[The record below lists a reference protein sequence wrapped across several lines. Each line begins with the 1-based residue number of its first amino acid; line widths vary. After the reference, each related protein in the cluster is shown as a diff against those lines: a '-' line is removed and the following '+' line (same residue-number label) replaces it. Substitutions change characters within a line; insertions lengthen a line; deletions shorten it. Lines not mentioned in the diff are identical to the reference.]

1 MTETPCCKTIGVFGD
16 GSCPRLGELVHCR
29 NCPEYVRAGRRLFD
43 QPQPRAEQE
52 LWTELLS
59 REKETE
65 PVGTVSAVVFRV
77 AGEWFALKTAFL
89 QEIAEPRPVHT
100 VPYRSGAVF
109 RGLANINGELLL
121 CVDPAPVLGL
131 TTPEP
136 GQLGRMIVAARDAQR
151 FVLMVERL
159 RGVHRIAPG
168 AIAAPPATVAR
179 APASLTAGLFTLDGE
194 PTGLLDEQLLFDAL
208 DGSLNP

>member
-16 GSCPRLGELVHCR
+16 GSCPRLAGLVHCR
-29 NCPEYVRAGRRLFD
+29 NCTQYVRAGRLLFD

-65 PVGTVSAVVFRV
+65 PAGTISAVVFQV
-77 AGEWFALKTAFL
+77 AREWFALKTAFL

-100 VPYRSGAVF
+100 VPYRSGGVF

-131 TTPEP
+131 AADPAA
-136 GQLGRMIVAARDAQR
+136 LRRMIVAVKGDQR
-151 FVLMVERL
+151 FVLMVESL

-208 DGSLNP
+208 AGSLTR